1 LIDKRTVVRI
11 TVMRK
16 THLWQEAA
24 EVDSYTTVSVTIEH
38 PNQTRDRLW
47 YRMSSEYSSL
57 ITQSCDP
64 FVVATIFL
72 AMQQRTDVVVH
83 GEVSP
88 SLLQNLAEF
97 QAAWTC
103 WCPKRY
109 RQVEITADVER
120 EQLKAD
126 SNKAIAAFSGG
137 VDSCFTVFRHS
148 TKRCGRIG
156 RNLQAGLMVQ
166 GFDIP
171 LEQQETFDR
180 AAEKSR
186 AMLASLGMEL
196 IPIATNFRE
205 LEQDWEDAHG
215 TGIASCL
222 MLFQR
227 GFEAGIIASSDP
239 YDALNLPYGSNPV
252 SDWLLS
258 SQSFQIVHDGASF
271 NRIEKIREI
280 ANWPEVPANLR
291 VCWEGSQ
298 KDRNCGRCE
307 KCIRNILA
315 FRVLGLGLPPCF
327 EQDVTDSQILG
338 IKNLKKS
345 QLIELDPILAAAR
358 SAGISDSWVTALDR
372 CISRER
378 RIATLKEFNDA
389 LKKRLSPT
397 QRKLLGKLRR
407 RLSLP

>member
-1 LIDKRTVVRI
+1 
-11 TVMRK
+11 
-16 THLWQEAA
+16 
-24 EVDSYTTVSVTIEH
+24 
-38 PNQTRDRLW
+38 
-47 YRMSSEYSSL
+47 
-57 ITQSCDP
+57 
-64 FVVATIFL
+64 
-72 AMQQRTDVVVH
+72 
-83 GEVSP
+83 
-88 SLLQNLAEF
+88 
-97 QAAWTC
+97 
-103 WCPKRY
+103 
-109 RQVEITADVER
+109 
-120 EQLKAD
+120 
-126 SNKAIAAFSGG
+126 
-137 VDSCFTVFRHS
+137 
-148 TKRCGRIG
+148 
-156 RNLQAGLMVQ
+156 MVQ

-345 QLIELDPILAAAR
+345 QLIELDPIIAAAR

>member
-97 QAAWTC
+97 QAVWTC

>member
-1 LIDKRTVVRI
+1 
-11 TVMRK
+11 MRK

-97 QAAWTC
+97 QAVWTC

-345 QLIELDPILAAAR
+345 QLIELDPIIAAAR

>member
-1 LIDKRTVVRI
+1 
-11 TVMRK
+11 MRK

>member
-1 LIDKRTVVRI
+1 
-11 TVMRK
+11 MRK

-120 EQLKAD
+120 EQLNAD

>member
-1 LIDKRTVVRI
+1 
-11 TVMRK
+11 MRK

-97 QAAWTC
+97 QAVWTC

-120 EQLKAD
+120 EQLNAD

>member
-57 ITQSCDP
+57 ITQSCEP

-97 QAAWTC
+97 QAVWTC